1 MKIRL
6 KFDQEY
12 HLIDPKFYNKKGR
25 YLFQSLLA
33 ALTLFLIL
41 LVGVEIAD
49 GAIIAGIAGSTAL
62 IFFAPRSYA
71 SSTRRILGGHTLAI
85 LVTVIMFNIFS
96 LFVDLSTASNFII
109 YFYSSSSLAALIL
122 LEGILNCE
130 HAPSAGCLLGL
141 TIGGINLDA
150 IIFIILS
157 ALILSLLR
165 LILFNWIKNII

>member
-33 ALTLFLIL
+33 ASALFIIL

-62 IFFAPRSYA
+62 IFFAPKSYA
-71 SSTRRILGGHTLAI
+71 SSTRRIDGSLPISRSVRSAI
-85 LVTVIMFNIFS
+85 
-96 LFVDLSTASNFII
+96 
-109 YFYSSSSLAALIL
+109 Y
-122 LEGILNCE
+122 
-130 HAPSAGCLLGL
+130 
-141 TIGGINLDA
+141 
-150 IIFIILS
+150 IILPFFD
-157 ALILSLLR
+157 IIVLS
-165 LILFNWIKNII
+165 I

>member
-6 KFDQEY
+6 KLDQEY

-33 ALTLFLIL
+33 ALALFIIL
-41 LVGVEIAD
+41 LVGSEIAD

-71 SSTRRILGGHTLAI
+71 SSTRRIVGGHTLAVI
-85 LVTVIMFNIFS
+85 VTLVMFNIFS
-96 LFVDLSTASNFII
+96 LFTDMSVTSNFLI
-109 YFYSSSSLAALIL
+109 YLYCSLALASLIL
-122 LEGILNCE
+122 FEGILNCE

-165 LILFNWIKNII
+165 LLLLNWIKNII

>member
-96 LFVDLSTASNFII
+96 LFADLSTASNFII

-165 LILFNWIKNII
+165 LVLFNWIKNII